1 MFNLATLYEV
11 AYLELAQY
19 LVRPLISFH
28 LNLNCPLLAHLVKHV
43 GLRLINGDFVVH
55 SENV

>member
-19 LVRPLISFH
+19 LVKPLISFH
-28 LNLNCPLLAHLVKHV
+28 LNLNCPLLAHLVKH
-43 GLRLINGDFVVH
+43 LRLINGDFVLH